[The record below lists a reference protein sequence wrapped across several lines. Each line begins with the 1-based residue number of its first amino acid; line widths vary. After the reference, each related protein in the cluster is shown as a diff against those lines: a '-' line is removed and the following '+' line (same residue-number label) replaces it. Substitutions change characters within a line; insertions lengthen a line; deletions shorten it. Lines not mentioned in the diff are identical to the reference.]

1 MTVLEDLVVKLS
13 ADVKSLQ
20 DGMKVATDA
29 VNSASDNI
37 NKSLKNT
44 ETQSKSA
51 FDNIKTGILA
61 VFGGN
66 LISSLGG
73 KFIGVMNDAF
83 QSARQLSRGIAE
95 INSVLP
101 DNAKLTK
108 DATDQLIKLSSQYG
122 TDAST
127 QAKAYYDIVT
137 SGVEGAQNQ
146 MKLLT
151 QANETATAGLISVG
165 ESVKILSVYLDAYSK
180 AGYDAA
186 RISDILFKSALTGG
200 LTFEKMA
207 SSIQN
212 LIPTAKTANISL
224 EELSTALGFLAKQ
237 GQSAE
242 TSSAQLEAMMKAII
256 NPTAEAADF
265 AKRLGI
271 EFDSNALKSKGLTA
285 VLEQVIKATGGNVD
299 AISVLFPKM
308 IATNG
313 VVAIAEGGFKNL
325 SKAMADNAGYMGATS
340 RAADEVKKSMDFEL
354 KQVESEVKNLA
365 MGFTIFLLPAIKA
378 AIDIAKDALLGFQR
392 LRDGIANFI
401 DPKYEDLD
409 DVVDK
414 IKSTR
419 SEINNLIEVQNNLKA
434 QQNLLGGRDVEIEN
448 NRKKIAELKADYI
461 ELQSIYKEMAK
472 EEGAVAPERAPA
484 LKGPGGEEIPGTAGA
499 ALESPEKK
507 GPDPILKAEMDAQ
520 AERLKIKQDL
530 AAQEIALDQEN
541 LKAQQDN
548 LDAAHELKL
557 ISDEEYYAAKSEFN
571 QEQFNLED
579 EQNIIKFE
587 TEMEKLQA
595 EYEQR
600 MISHED
606 FLNGK
611 LALEEA
617 AQNKHDALAQKAKLT
632 QDQIDKK
639 KRDKEKEESEKKLN
653 AMQTTFSTIATL
665 SSSHNKALATIGK
678 AAGIADAT
686 INTYKGINQALGAF
700 PPPYSFIMAGLV
712 GAAGFANV
720 ASIAGVG
727 FEKGITEIPSGYKN
741 DSFPAGLSS
750 GERVVDADTNT
761 DLKEFLRSGDGG
773 GKSTVEIAFK
783 GDALELLE
791 YQLTDRWDKGVSR
804 LRLKGIA

>member
-13 ADVKSLQ
+13 ADVKSLS

-37 NKSLKNT
+37 NKSLKRT
-44 ETQSKSA
+44 ENESKSV

-66 LISSLGG
+66 LLSSLGG
-73 KFIGVMNDAF
+73 KFVGVMTDAF

-101 DNAKLTK
+101 ANEKLTK
-108 DATDQLIKLSSQYG
+108 AATDQIIKFSSQYG
-122 TDAST
+122 TDAAT

-137 SGVEGAQNQ
+137 SGIEGTENQ
-146 MKLLT
+146 MKLLS

-165 ESVKILSVYLDAYSK
+165 DSVKILSVYLDAYSK
-180 AGYDAA
+180 SGYDAA
-186 RISDILFKSALTGG
+186 RISDILFKSAQTGG
-200 LTFEKMA
+200 LSFDKMA

-224 EELSTALGFLAKQ
+224 EELTTALGFLAKQ

-256 NPTAEAADF
+256 NPTAEAADY

-271 EFDSNALKSKGLTA
+271 EFDANTLKSKGLTA

-325 SKAMADNAGYMGATS
+325 SRAMNDNAGYMGATGK
-340 RAADEVKKSMDFEL
+340 AADEVKKSMDFKLERSTQQL
-354 KQVESEVKNLA
+354 KNVAVSIVVDLIPAFIKLVGWLDSAVKA
-365 MGFTIFLLPAIKA
+365 MGNFGTAIGKA
-378 AIDIAKDALLGFQR
+378 LG
-392 LRDGIANFI
+392 GGA
-401 DPKYEDLD
+401 
-409 DVVDK
+409 VDTENLGEVNSK
-414 IKSTR
+414 IKDLTEKIVFLKDTLKKESSGTGVGK
-419 SEINNLIEVQNNLKA
+419 SMEWIEKSKKE
-434 QQNLLGGRDVEIEN
+434 LGGLTLELSEYKR
-448 NRKKIAELKADYI
+448 IAESLKTP
-461 ELQSIYKEMAK
+461 KEA
-472 EEGAVAPERAPA
+472 ERGPA
-484 LKGPGGEEIPGTAGA
+484 LKGPGGEEIPGTPKGA
-499 ALESPEKK
+499 APEAPIKK
-507 GPDPILKAEMDAQ
+507 GPDPLLKAEMDAA
-520 AERLKIKQDL
+520 AERIKIKQDL
-530 AAQEIALDQEN
+530 ASQQIALDQEN

-548 LDAAHELKL
+548 LEAAHELKL
-557 ISDEEYYAAKSEFN
+557 ISDEEYYASKNELN
-571 QEQFNLED
+571 QEQFELED
-579 EQNIIKFE
+579 EQNNLKLE
-587 TEMEKLQA
+587 TDLEKLNA
-595 EYEQR
+595 EYEQKK
-600 MISHED
+600 ISHED
-606 FLNGK
+606 FLNAK
-611 LALEEA
+611 LDMEMA
-617 AQNKHDALAQKAKLT
+617 AQDKHDALEQKAKLT

-665 SSSHNKALATIGK
+665 SQSHNKALSAIGK

-700 PPPYSFIMAGLV
+700 TPPYSFVMAGLV

-720 ASIAGVG
+720 ASIAGIG

-741 DSFPAGLSS
+741 DSFPANLSS
-750 GERVVDADTNT
+750 GERVVDADTNS
-761 DLKEFLRSGDGG
+761 DLKEFLAQGG
-773 GKSTVEIAFK
+773 GGASQVEIAFK
-783 GDALELLE
+783 GDALEMLE